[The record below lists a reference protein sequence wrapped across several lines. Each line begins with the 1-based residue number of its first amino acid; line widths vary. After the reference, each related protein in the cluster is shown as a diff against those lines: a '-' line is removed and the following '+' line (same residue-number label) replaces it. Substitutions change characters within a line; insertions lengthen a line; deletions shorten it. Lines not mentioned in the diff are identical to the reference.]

1 MGGGAQKAEA
11 VRNSQPPSHPCCLWM
26 DGGGN
31 KQQRSMSLQVNLKV
45 SGERFYKAAQQPG
58 PHRWANAETCLPF
71 HLSQMNT
78 HVLDFITKAWHLC
91 LFLIL
96 YFHLALGGVPGPCRH
111 SVTQE
116 HLRSLN
122 RLIDN
127 QLDHRCFIFYQF
139 TEHLNLSKVCY
150 VKAALP
156 QVLELLKT
164 QFHYGRNS
172 DNRRY
177 VNILEKAIYHL
188 YSQGCISEINE
199 EIEDTP
205 SRLIMMVEST
215 PKEALQKAQHVM
227 QMYMRLM
234 ALSTRPVDWN
244 CQSEY
249 SLGDDLN
256 TTQVGVTST
265 TGEADGGHK

>member
-1 MGGGAQKAEA
+1 MA
-11 VRNSQPPSHPCCLWM
+11 VATSSRDQCLF
-26 DGGGN
+26 
-31 KQQRSMSLQVNLKV
+31 RLLQDNLKV

-71 HLSQMNT
+71 HHSQMNT

-122 RLIDN
+122 R
-127 QLDHRCFIFYQF
+127 
-139 TEHLNLSKVCY
+139 LSKVCY

-205 SRLIMMVEST
+205 SRLIKMVEST
-215 PKEALQKAQHVM
+215 PKEALKKAQHVM

-265 TGEADGGHK
+265 TACLGYCRRMV